1 MHRLFA
7 ATMALA
13 LFLGVGR
20 VALAAE
26 AAESAPSEQAPEIKP
41 FSSAHFGLVGTA
53 KIDGVTVDILGE
65 GDLAP
70 PDRQKSSFKFGPFT
84 AEVVMV
90 GDAVYTRTRFD
101 PRWSRQASPEP
112 LTIGPISAS
121 QATALSKDTRL
132 VGTEQVGGVATQH
145 YTSTLDL
152 SPLIEPLLPEISD
165 RDARAAARSL
175 KGTVDVWVG
184 ADDRMVRQERLIM
197 TVDLPSI
204 EPAGDP
210 MTGAVDI
217 TIAYSKL
224 NEPVRIVEPSRTDT
238 SPLLTPRPNVSPVT
252 GPAGSSTTGAPPSGP
267 SSQPTTGG
275 PATPGRAPAQAPA
288 QIPRR

>member
-7 ATMALA
+7 ATVALA

-26 AAESAPSEQAPEIKP
+26 IAESAPTEQTPEIRP
-41 FSSAHFGLVGTA
+41 FSSAHFGLVGTV
-53 KIDGVTVDILGE
+53 KVDGVTVDVLGE

-70 PDRQKSSFKFGPFT
+70 PDRQKSSFKFGPLT
-84 AEVVMV
+84 AEVIMV
-90 GDAVYTRTRFD
+90 GNSVYTRTRFD
-101 PRWSRQASPEP
+101 PRWTRQSAPEP
-112 LTIGPISAS
+112 IGIGPISAS
-121 QATALSKDTRL
+121 EATQIAKDTRL
-132 VGTEQVGGVATQH
+132 VGNERLGDVATQH

-165 RDARAAARSL
+165 RDARAALATL

-184 ADDRMVRQERLIM
+184 SDDRMVRQERLIL
-197 TVDLPSI
+197 TATLPTI
-204 EPAGDP
+204 EPGGDP
-210 MTGAVDI
+210 MPGAIDL

-224 NEPVRIVEPSRTDT
+224 NEPVRIVEPARTDT
-238 SPLLTPRPNVSPVT
+238 SPLITPRPNVAPVT
-252 GPAGSSTTGAPPSGP
+252 GAPGSSTTGAPPAAPGAPP
-267 SSQPTTGG
+267 STGG
-275 PATPGRAPAQAPA
+275 PSTTGQPPAQAPA

>member
-7 ATMALA
+7 ATVALA

-26 AAESAPSEQAPEIKP
+26 IAESAPTEQTPEIRP
-41 FSSAHFGLVGTA
+41 FTSAHFGLVGTV
-53 KIDGVTVDILGE
+53 KVDGVTVDVLGE

-70 PDRQKSSFKFGPFT
+70 PDRQKSSFKFGPLT

-90 GDAVYTRTRFD
+90 GNSVYTRTRFD
-101 PRWSRQASPEP
+101 PRWTRQSAPEP
-112 LTIGPISAS
+112 IGIGPISAS
-121 QATALSKDTRL
+121 EATQIAKDTRL
-132 VGTEQVGGVATQH
+132 VGNERLGDVATQH

-165 RDARAAARSL
+165 RDARAALATL
-175 KGTVDVWVG
+175 KGTVDV
-184 ADDRMVRQERLIM
+184 
-197 TVDLPSI
+197 SI
-204 EPAGDP
+204 EPGGDP
-210 MTGAVDI
+210 MPGAIDL

-224 NEPVRIVEPSRTDT
+224 NEPVRIVEPARTDT
-238 SPLLTPRPNVSPVT
+238 SPLITPRPNVAPVT
-252 GPAGSSTTGAPPSGP
+252 GAPGSSTTGAPPAAPGAAP
-267 SSQPTTGG
+267 STGG
-275 PATPGRAPAQAPA
+275 PSTTGQPPAQAPA